1 MRVPF
6 KVAPARP
13 NASSAWLAVGA
24 VFLAACSSAPID
36 DPNTSNAETPAGGSG
51 GVIPEGA
58 AGSTSEA
65 SAGKPGNPASAGS
78 SAVAATDGPNY
89 QKLDYPPGPYGTG
102 VHATLENFAFLGW
115 RDPVAANYDV
125 SKLEQVRLSEY
136 YNPDGRSDIK
146 LIWINASAVWC
157 SVCRAEMADIKSN
170 GVHADFGPR
179 GVQLIETLF
188 EDNNSGPAKPS
199 DLHNWGSLAAHSID
213 FPLLLDP
220 GFKLGAFFTSDA
232 TPLNMLV
239 DAKTMKV
246 LDATMGYSSDYWQ
259 RVDRLLAKLQ

>member
-6 KVAPARP
+6 KANDGLAHAGRLAAVSGVAV
-13 NASSAWLAVGA
+13 L
-24 VFLAACSSAPID
+24 LAACSSAPLD
-36 DPNTSNAETPAGGSG
+36 DPSTNNAEAPTGGSSSG
-51 GVIPEGA
+51 PAPVSDVGA
-58 AGSTSEA
+58 S
-65 SAGKPGNPASAGS
+65 
-78 SAVAATDGPNY
+78 GPSY
-89 QKLDYPPGPYGTG
+89 QKQDYPAGPYGTG

-115 RDPVAANYDV
+115 HDPVAANYDV

-136 YNPDGRSDIK
+136 YNPDGRSDVK

-157 SVCRAEMADIKSN
+157 SVCRAELTYIRDNHVRATFQPK
-170 GVHADFGPR
+170 

-188 EDNNSGPAKPS
+188 EDNKSGPAKPL
-199 DLHNWGSLAAHSID
+199 DLHNWGMQSSFAID

-239 DAKTMKV
+239 DARTMQV
-246 LDATMGYSSDYWQ
+246 IDATMGYSQDYWQ
-259 RVDRLLAKLQ
+259 RVDQLLSTL